1 MERLILRELSSES
14 QKLFKLRKK
23 VADRANEG
31 SEVHYGK
38 RELRVLYA
46 QVLEDLKSKGWVEVG
61 EEDEVSL
68 SKKGK
73 RKLEKFSEEEK
84 EEKVPQKKSK
94 SSSSSNGSSA
104 EALTK
109 ELWKTGEQVWR
120 EGLLDSSYLSNNPDK
135 VLCIYC
141 TLFLLF
147 FLWQSCSFI
156 IISIDNTLVL
166 WQFE

>member
-46 QVLEDLKSKGWVEVG
+46 QVLEDLKSKGWIEVG

-135 VLCIYC
+135 VLY
-141 TLFLLF
+141 L
-147 FLWQSCSFI
+147 
-156 IISIDNTLVL
+156 
-166 WQFE
+166 